1 MIILES
7 NTKEGKLRNVEG
19 RIVVSVDIEAKNWHT
34 FEGGITIRRERKYD
48 NFNLRFVNP
57 VNAIVVSAENIPE
70 GSEILIHHNSTHD
83 TSRIFNFQSLSGDEI
98 ASNIRYFSI
107 PEAEAFAWYD
117 KESKSWQPLPGFDFA
132 LRVFKP
138 YKGILEGVEPTLIKD
153 CLYVTTGEYKGLIC
167 RTLKSC
173 DYQIIF
179 QDTNGREGN
188 LIRFRSVEDLKTQR
202 ELEIVAIDHTL
213 TEQLQN
219 GDLIVGITKSDA
231 KPLKEIQHV

>member
-1 MIILES
+1 MIILEH
-7 NTKEGKLRNVEG
+7 TKQENLVHVEGKIIIRVDMDYKN
-19 RIVVSVDIEAKNWHT
+19 SVTFSDGTKIELC
-34 FEGGITIRRERKYD
+34 RKYD
-48 NFNLRFVNP
+48 NFNMRYVNP
-57 VNAIVVSAENIPE
+57 VNATVISAENIPTDAE
-70 GSEILIHHNSTHD
+70 VLIHHNSVHD
-83 TSRIFNFQSLSGDEI
+83 TNRVFNYSSLSGEDI

-107 PEAEAFAWYD
+107 PEFDAFAWYD

-138 YKGILEGVEPTLIKD
+138 YKGILNGIEPTLIKD
-153 CLYVTTGEYKGLIC
+153 CLYVTTGEYKGLVC

-173 DYQIIF
+173 DYNIIF
-179 QDTNGREGN
+179 QDVNGREGN

-231 KPLKEIQHV
+231 KPLKEIQHA